1 MKHTIETHPKL
12 VVLISLL
19 CLSLFATSCV
29 RFPTMV
35 YMQEDALPAE
45 EYITHPI
52 KEYANEPLRDYR
64 VKAND
69 NLVINV
75 SNYEGNSY
83 QLFNAETAGNSALS
97 GGGNSPTAAIYLNSY
112 TITKK
117 GTINLPLVGEMMVA
131 GKTTME
137 IKAELDSLLIPHLKL
152 VSSSVKLA
160 NFRLTILGEVNIPG
174 QHYIYNDYVT
184 LYEALG
190 IAGDLT
196 EYGNRERLKIV
207 RETENG
213 VKTAYLNLTS
223 SELMSSEYYYL
234 QPNDMI
240 YVEPVKAWAFRTN
253 ANTASIVISA
263 VSVVTLIANVI
274 VTSRQP

>member
-1 MKHTIETHPKL
+1 MKQLIETYPKL
-12 VVLISLL
+12 VVLVSMLTL
-19 CLSLFATSCV
+19 CLFSTSCV
-29 RFPTMV
+29 HFPKMV
-35 YMQEDALPAE
+35 YMQENTIPAE
-45 EYITHPI
+45 EFVTHPI
-52 KEYANEPLRDYR
+52 EEYANEPLRDYHI
-64 VKAND
+64 KAND

-83 QLFNAETAGNSALS
+83 QLFNAETSGSSALS

-112 TITKK
+112 AVSKNGTIT
-117 GTINLPLVGEMMVA
+117 LPLVGEMMVA
-131 GKTTME
+131 GKTTLE
-137 IKAELDSLLIPHLKL
+137 IKTELDSLLRPDLKL

-160 NFRLTILGEVNIPG
+160 NFRVTILGEVNVPG
-174 QHYIYNDYVT
+174 LHYIYNDYAT

-190 IAGDLT
+190 LAGDLT

-207 RETENG
+207 RETEKG
-213 VKTAYLNLTS
+213 VKTAYINLTS
-223 SELMSSEYYYL
+223 SELMSSEYFYL

-274 VTSRQP
+274 VTSRQN